1 MSTDEARMTSAQLVE
16 RSAHV
21 LTTAIRRRAAV
32 EEAERA
38 IATATGTAS
47 SPDGAVTATVD
58 AWGTLTSLRVDGHD
72 ALAATVTAVVRQAA
86 EQARSGVRSTME
98 GLLNEGMLREPPL
111 GRPEPLGLTP
121 VPPAPPQ
128 SAPPRAAPGGALHPV
143 PVAPV
148 HPPPAPRGQAAPP
161 RVAPR
166 PVASRPRSRPAPA
179 EEPDDELRTI
189 YGE

>member
-32 EEAERA
+32 EQAEQA
-38 IATATGTAS
+38 IAAATGSAS

-58 AWGTLTSLRVDGHD
+58 AWGTLTSLRVNGHD

-98 GLLNEGMLREPPL
+98 GLLNEGVLREPPL
-111 GRPEPLGLTP
+111 GRPEPLRLTA
-121 VPPAPPQ
+121 VP
-128 SAPPRAAPGGALHPV
+128 AAPLHPV
-143 PVAPV
+143 PVAPA
-148 HPPPAPRGQAAPP
+148 PPRPAAPA

-166 PVASRPRSRPAPA
+166 PVASRPRPRPAPV
-179 EEPDDELRTI
+179 EDPDDELRSI

>member
-32 EEAERA
+32 EQAEQA
-38 IATATGTAS
+38 IAAATGSAS
-47 SPDGAVTATVD
+47 SPDRAVTATVD
-58 AWGTLTSLRVDGHD
+58 AWGTLTSLRVNGHD
-72 ALAATVTAVVRQAA
+72 ALAATITAVVRQAA

-98 GLLNEGMLREPPL
+98 GLLNEGVLREPPL
-111 GRPEPLGLTP
+111 GRPEPLRLTA
-121 VPPAPPQ
+121 VPPTPEHPRPVAPARG
-128 SAPPRAAPGGALHPV
+128 APAAPG
-143 PVAPV
+143 
-148 HPPPAPRGQAAPP
+148 

-166 PVASRPRSRPAPA
+166 PVAPRPRPAPV
-179 EEPDDELRTI
+179 EEPDDELRSI